1 MKKYLLGVDLGTT
14 NVKAMLF
21 SEDGNCAAKG
31 EAGNYRTISEHFN
44 WAEQD
49 PNVWWQDTVFSIG
62 KVTSQ
67 ISWTDSEIAAICVSS
82 QGMAML
88 PLDEQ
93 GNPLCRA
100 HIWMDRRAAEETAWL
115 EKVYGRERIKRE
127 FGAYADPYYQIM
139 NLIWY
144 RNHCPKLYE
153 RTRHIEKPILI

>member
-44 WAEQD
+44 RAEQD

-93 GNPLCRA
+93 GNPYPLLY
-100 HIWMDRRAAEETAWL
+100 MRR
-115 EKVYGRERIKRE
+115 
-127 FGAYADPYYQIM
+127 
-139 NLIWY
+139 
-144 RNHCPKLYE
+144 
-153 RTRHIEKPILI
+153 